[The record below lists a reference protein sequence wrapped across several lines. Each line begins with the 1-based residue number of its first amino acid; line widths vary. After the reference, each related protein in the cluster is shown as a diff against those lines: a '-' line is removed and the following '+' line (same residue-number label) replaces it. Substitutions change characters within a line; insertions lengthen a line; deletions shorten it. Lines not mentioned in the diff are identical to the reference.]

1 MGVENPM
8 CIIYYIPKGKSV
20 PIETLRASNRANPD
34 GCGVMFHSGYLF
46 FRKGTRGE
54 AGFWNNCPAH
64 IRQVWVGQPA
74 LFDYVIHF
82 RTASSASIGVEYCH
96 PHRVNRWL
104 YIMHNG
110 NLPEFAGH
118 KEPDTV
124 IFNQQ
129 ILKNLPGAWLDNA
142 EICDTLEQYCQESYS
157 KMVFMDNVGK
167 VTIFNEGSGSWIDD
181 VWHSNGGIE
190 GYTGYGFS
198 GAYRYHA
205 DDIRHKGGLLSVQMF
220 PPERRRHWG
229 QCIEC
234 RGWFLKDKIDGGV
247 CGGCSTVIKLRGF
260 TK

>member
-1 MGVENPM
+1 M

-34 GCGVMFHSGYLF
+34 GFGMVMAIEGDIVSYKKADPRLVIESVFKHGVAIGWGNGIVL
-46 FRKGTRGE
+46 
-54 AGFWNNCPAH
+54 
-64 IRQVWVGQPA
+64 
-74 LFDYVIHF
+74 HF
-82 RTASSASIGVEYCH
+82 RTASSASIGDEFCH
-96 PHRVNRWL
+96 PHFVNDNL
-104 YIMHNG
+104 AFMHNG

-129 ILKNLPGAWLDNA
+129 ILENLPGAWLDNA